1 MVDASTDIAQQLVS
15 PIVKIGTDEAQ
26 RTMQGK
32 PFPLVL
38 SPAEEGINFVQ
49 LQEYF
54 LANHD
59 KIRQAAS
66 EYGAVMFSG
75 FEIKSGNE
83 WASVLFKSGIKQMQY
98 IGGNAVR
105 TRSGVPVAG
114 HGECLV
120 VGARAATVGGDGQRG
135 LRGEAGG
142 RCWQGRR

>member
-1 MVDASTDIAQQLVS
+1 MVDASTDIAQQLVTS
-15 PIVKIGTDEAQ
+15 TVVIGTDPAQ
-26 RTMQGK
+26 TTQQGK

-75 FEIKSGNE
+75 FEVWTGNE
-83 WASVLFKSGIKQMQY
+83 WASVLY
-98 IGGNAVR
+98 
-105 TRSGVPVAG
+105 
-114 HGECLV
+114 
-120 VGARAATVGGDGQRG
+120 
-135 LRGEAGG
+135 
-142 RCWQGRR
+142 